1 VAVVAFMVGNWDEG
15 YPMFGAIWRRPF
27 RYGDLDADEQLYISE
42 LPAEEREYWR
52 KLFRERDERR
62 RHPPALSCLPPLAVE
77 ALAGT
82 AADRFGV

>member
-1 VAVVAFMVGNWDEG
+1 MVGNWDEG

-27 RYGDLDADEQLYISE
+27 RYEDLDADEHLYISE

-62 RHPPALSCLPPLAVE
+62 RHPRLYLALHLPPLAVE